1 IGFKGNTSGR
11 NARTLDEYIRVRCY
25 YIEWVRWITRTNT
38 HVSIAVDDSF
48 LTPINV
54 ELNTN
59 ARTGNPLARRK
70 TRPTIKRAE
79 LANFVRE
86 LATALEA
93 GLPLMQ
99 AMRTVREQ
107 ARGPAMPVILDFLIE
122 RVEAGTPL
130 FSAAKEYGEPFDD
143 LIIGMFRAADA
154 SGRMDEV
161 LHQLASLLDRSIE
174 LRREIIGAVVYP
186 LIVAGLLAV
195 STVILVTVILP
206 MLMKPIENQPNFN
219 MP

>member
-1 IGFKGNTSGR
+1 MPSFRYECMNKDGSATTGVL
-11 NARTLDEYIRVRCY
+11 NAPDKAEAMRLIRDRG
-25 YIEWVRWITRTNT
+25 
-38 HVSIAVDDSF
+38 

-54 ELNTN
+54 ELNTAARGGSLMGRRN
-59 ARTGNPLARRK
+59 A
-70 TRPTIKRAE
+70 RPTIKRAE

-130 FSAAKEYGEPFDD
+130 FSAAKEYGDPFDD
-143 LIIGMFRAADA
+143 LVVGMFRAADA
-154 SGRMDEV
+154 SGRMD
-161 LHQLASLLDRSIE
+161 
-174 LRREIIGAVVYP
+174 
-186 LIVAGLLAV
+186 
-195 STVILVTVILP
+195 
-206 MLMKPIENQPNFN
+206 
-219 MP
+219 